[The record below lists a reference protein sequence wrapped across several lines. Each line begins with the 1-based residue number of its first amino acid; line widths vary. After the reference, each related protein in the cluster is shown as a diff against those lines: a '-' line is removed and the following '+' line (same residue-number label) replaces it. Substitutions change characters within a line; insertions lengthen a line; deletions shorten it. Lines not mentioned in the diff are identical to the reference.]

1 MPFFF
6 VTGRRSALVTYK
18 ATFEV
23 EADDEQAVI
32 KVIRD
37 LDGADGVAW
46 RLDAEDPE
54 GETVFDVLP
63 IEGEE

>member
-1 MPFFF
+1 
-6 VTGRRSALVTYK
+6 
-18 ATFEV
+18 
-23 EADDEQAVI
+23 
-32 KVIRD
+32 

-63 IEGEE
+63 IEGFKAVP